1 MKWILVF
8 YMSNNP
14 VAYHPHWAFG
24 NLEACQ
30 QRAERYA
37 SVYKLTGSQLQAECR
52 PVAQVNL
59 RNPNDI
65 VVKQYTLY

>member
-8 YMSNNP
+8 YMFNNP
-14 VAYHPHWAFG
+14 VAYHPHWAFS
-24 NLEACQ
+24 NQEACQ
-30 QRAERYA
+30 SKADRYA
-37 SVYKLTGSQLQAECR
+37 NVYKQTGSDLKAECR